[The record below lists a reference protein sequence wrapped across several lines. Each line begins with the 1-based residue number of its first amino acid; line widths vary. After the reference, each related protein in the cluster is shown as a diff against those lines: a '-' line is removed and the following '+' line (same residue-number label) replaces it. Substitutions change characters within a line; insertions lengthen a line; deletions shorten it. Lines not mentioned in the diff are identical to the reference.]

1 MNEQEAPR
9 FLSYS
14 DWNESPEGVARE
26 LHSFIDDFRS
36 FTPEWFAEVKFHLLK
51 QSGLT
56 KDTRNDLCRVSIH
69 GGYCDRCE
77 SLYKAKNCLL
87 WSHLFSKAKA
97 VVDDRSPPC
106 IRLALRKNSIRT
118 VASFLTSADLIEA
131 PFYRRRRASSCR
143 MMAQWG
149 YCVPDE
155 YCRHIPDNNA
165 NPLQYIIARERV
177 KLSRALRP
185 GTGRPRSITP

>member
-1 MNEQEAPR
+1 MDEQRAPM
-9 FLSYS
+9 FLSHN
-14 DWNESPEGVARE
+14 DWNETPEGVARE
-26 LHSFIDDFRS
+26 LHSFIGDFQS

-51 QSGLT
+51 HSGLT
-56 KDTRNDLCRVSIH
+56 KDTKDDLCRVSIH
-69 GGYCDRCE
+69 EGYCNSCE

-87 WSHLFSKAKA
+87 WSRLFSKAKS

-118 VASFLTSADLIEA
+118 VANFLTSADLIEA
-131 PFYRRRRASSCR
+131 PFYRRRRASSCK

-149 YCVPDE
+149 YCRPDG
-155 YCRHIPDNNA
+155 YCRHISDGNA

-177 KLSRALRP
+177 KLSRTVRS
-185 GTGRPRSITP
+185 GTGRPSSITP